1 MKSFSSSVTSN
12 SFRLHGLQPTR
23 LLCPWNSPGKNTGVG
38 SHSLL
43 QRIFPTQ
50 GSNPGLLRCRQILY
64 HLSHHALLFLNK
76 INSSQALLPV
86 KQEELRMLQGH
97 HSTHNTTLKKIQKL
111 KLQRPFGHSVEFLV
125 GIFFFLF
132 GENTGKVLIQIPC
145 ILSPHQ
151 CYYLLNV
158 IIH

>member
-1 MKSFSSSVTSN
+1 MKSFRSSVISD
-12 SFRLHGLQPTR
+12 SFRPHGLQPTR

-43 QRIFPTQ
+43 QRIFSTQ
-50 GSNPGLLRCRQILY
+50 ESNPGLLHCRQILY
-64 HLSHHALLFLNK
+64 HLSHYALLFLNK

-97 HSTHNTTLKKIQKL
+97 YSTHNTTLKEIQKL
-111 KLQRPFGHSVEFLV
+111 KLETIWSQCRVSCRH
-125 GIFFFLF
+125 FFFLF
-132 GENTGKVLIQIPC
+132 GENTGKVLIQIPY